1 MRSARAREGV
11 WEFGR
16 VQLQVQRLA
25 ASCCESLR
33 ASQPPERCGPV
44 PRARRRRIYP
54 NTEKDTRA
62 CGELLHHVRPPFSNC
77 ACDSPAPRLCCVSLH
92 LVTDRNHARSFTA
105 QVMGPS
111 RAPPHPLGILHKLCL
126 KFSVLELPR
135 GFGDDE
141 RRAHPWCAPLQVSSH
156 LHISPS
162 LSSYADQPIDQPCS
176 PRSGPATCSNS
187 HFQLCRLF

>member
-1 MRSARAREGV
+1 M
-11 WEFGR
+11 
-16 VQLQVQRLA
+16 A
-25 ASCCESLR
+25 ATRCESLR
-33 ASQPPERCGPV
+33 AYQPPERCGPV
-44 PRARRRRIYP
+44 PQARRRRIYL
-54 NTEKDTRA
+54 NTETDTRA

-77 ACDSPAPRLCCVSLH
+77 ACDSPASRLCCVSLH
-92 LVTDRNHARSFTA
+92 LVTDRDRARSFTA

-126 KFSVLELPR
+126 KFSSREDSETTRGVHIRGARPCRYRATPPR
-135 GFGDDE
+135 
-141 RRAHPWCAPLQVSSH
+141 A
-156 LHISPS
+156 HISPS